1 MLGFYWGYTGI
12 MENKRILLFRG
23 LGLWDLGW
31 AAEDSGVQVTGA
43 YPLSLGVWGCLAS
56 RSLWRNS
63 CRITRRTHPGK
74 RMIQE
79 KTRLDYLVQAIW
91 ADVLGG
97 VVCHGNVTL
106 PHGRN

>member
-12 MENKRILLFRG
+12 MENQRILLFRG

-56 RSLWRNS
+56 DHSGEVLVGLHVGL
-63 CRITRRTHPGK
+63 TQRR
-74 RMIQE
+74 E
-79 KTRLDYLVQAIW
+79 
-91 ADVLGG
+91 
-97 VVCHGNVTL
+97 
-106 PHGRN
+106 